1 MLSNVSFDHLDRDQ
15 LLVEDSEERLS
26 EDQVDELLQEI
37 SVNLIGEEEEE
48 EENEQN
54 ETNEEAMENEG
65 DTQTD

>member
-1 MLSNVSFDHLDRDQ
+1 MEVQ

-54 ETNEEAMENEG
+54 ETNEETMENEG
-65 DTQTD
+65 DSQTDWI

>member
-1 MLSNVSFDHLDRDQ
+1 VEI
-15 LLVEDSEERLS
+15 LLLIEDSEERLS

-54 ETNEEAMENEG
+54 ENNDETMSHEG
-65 DTQTD
+65 DSQTD